1 MTLKAAILCLALGA
15 STASAA
21 DTICMADET
30 NTRVPVRLSYVW
42 DWPVAAMNTT
52 VPDAI
57 PPVSAK
63 PPDGGRRFHFKLNPY
78 ISQTGYY
85 VVEESG
91 AVQKSK

>member
-1 MTLKAAILCLALGA
+1 MTLKAILCLALGA
-15 STASAA
+15 STAAAA
-21 DTICMADET
+21 DKICMADET

-63 PPDGGRRFHFKLNPY
+63 PPEREFLAIMAHAQVPL
-78 ISQTGYY
+78 Q
-85 VVEESG
+85 
-91 AVQKSK
+91 A